1 MSSFSRRMLW
11 EMMPKFLLK
20 SIEETST
27 AFPSPTECV
36 ILSYKGVCQA
46 EPAFHEAIL
55 SGPDALVALYMP
67 GNGTQDDLL
76 RDLQWH

>member
-1 MSSFSRRMLW
+1 
-11 EMMPKFLLK
+11 MMPKFLLK

-27 AFPSPTECV
+27 AFSSPTECV
-36 ILSYKGVCQA
+36 ILSCKGVCQS
-46 EPAFHEAIL
+46 ERAFHEAIL
-55 SGPDALVALYMP
+55 SGPDALFALYMP